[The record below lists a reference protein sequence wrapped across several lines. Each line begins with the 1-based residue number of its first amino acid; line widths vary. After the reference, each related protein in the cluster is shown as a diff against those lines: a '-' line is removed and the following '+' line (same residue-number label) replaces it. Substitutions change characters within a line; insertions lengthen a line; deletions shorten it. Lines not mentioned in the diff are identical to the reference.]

1 MPGLSS
7 TYYSGQSVTEY
18 YEGIPYTIGSINIQ
32 NIADA
37 RLLTSESIGEVKT
50 TEYHITGTG
59 NFYGS
64 TYTYTPLADSFTNS
78 ELIYKVTG
86 SSSGFAGTG
95 LIYVELSGKT
105 QSGVF
110 GVPESGTYITG
121 DNQIYYVADSGYTTT
136 ETFSKESTDNFLLE
150 RSSLSDFSESRTGS
164 FVQSR
169 EVAMSFDWSTFNPL
183 GDELKDSSDDYS
195 SEVRGYKVFVQSRRD
210 GSQNLNWKEIT
221 KTQNF
226 TGFYLTGSGNS
237 FAGTGSKYTYYV
249 TGAVSGFGGQ
259 NGFTGRYNGTGSFL
273 SGPFT
278 YVQTESVWA
287 IKESGFAVDQNT
299 YIQLTGDIYGVPQ
312 SGYVVF
318 SKLHQPTS
326 IDLTTGL
333 QRELL
338 SDGST
343 GINVKVIGFD
353 SDNRAFTREASINII
368 PPSVSN
374 APEKLYARQ
383 LPTSKNYNFAL
394 TESTITDP
402 NEASDYSSALSI
414 FNDDPR
420 GESRLADWSD
430 VTGQITGAEEY
441 TKFMNV
447 LGLTGQDMFFVSWQ
461 DTDKT
466 YNNSNIYHWDRDWG
480 DRSFWIEV
488 GTGSIPSIVH
498 DSADFGGDKR
508 FTLSSYP
515 DTLKALVYFPKY
527 DQPIKIN
534 EISSVTVTGDKVK
547 IPIDSVSSSTI
558 KVYASSGKHFEPF
571 DHTGEGIEYVSTIQ
585 NATGEIEL
593 YLPPNRID
601 NDSTSGYFY
610 KIIPEDI
617 YGTGQAAYIT
627 GRTQTSAKIR
637 NFSVSE
643 INPGADPE
651 FQVNWSVYD
660 YSNSRFENDYY
671 TYAIQT
677 FNPPISIPDEV
688 NEYPV
693 KINGPT
699 GFGHGLK
706 QFFITGAPSGFA
718 GATGVTGYIDGSGV
732 SGELTYELYS
742 PHLHDLGIDVYGVAD
757 FGFSTISN
765 IPKIDIDRNLFTE
778 SEVEELKYSLPNSN
792 LNSINLRAADLN
804 LNTRDLGF
812 ILFTFDSKQN
822 VVERSI
828 LTGSLSV
835 PSITGLTVD
844 NSISRSL
851 DFDFGFDKTNII
863 KTEVFTGD
871 SSSFIISA
879 DNQVATLSSNQTSFT
894 HEPRLIGQPPE
905 VFSSTYYYK
914 FLPYDNFGT
923 GNLISAEAI
932 VQVPNVDSPL
942 LISQD
947 AFETTGINGLDISE
961 VFVRWTGDERVDR
974 YDIEI
979 SEKQHPEKIIKS
991 SVGSS
996 DPQLRFNI
1004 NHGDE
1009 HVINISGYLDYPD
1022 RVFTKTLKVLAT
1034 GLEPKDLKIR
1044 KDLNLS
1050 SENQKDFF
1058 INSSG
1063 FGLSGQAPYEVNL
1076 QLGSG
1081 NFIKSKK
1088 SSPGS
1093 ISIVSTD
1100 IENESKELLFTNT
1113 SGFGTNLTG
1122 TVNIT
1127 LGDSNK
1133 IASDGAGNISFQS
1146 TGEAGE
1152 SKELFSITSDIT
1164 APSVFKSDIELHMES
1179 GVYGS
1184 TGFKLQFGSFNHN
1197 SDPIFFSRYDV
1208 ASESS
1213 QLRLYIGDN
1222 YGNSSD
1228 KFAIGAVAPG
1238 TTDFNSDFQPI
1249 LTVAA
1254 HGGIGINKSGPTK
1267 ALEVEKSS
1275 NSDSIV
1281 KIQNTNLYGG
1291 GVDIETET
1299 SQANSRPALKIN
1311 GDFYIGASG
1320 SIILDYNKLPTS
1332 DPNVT
1337 GQIYRD
1343 SSNFLKIS
1351 AG

>member
-1 MPGLSS
+1 MPGIS
-7 TYYSGQSVTEY
+7 TAYYSGMSLSEY
-18 YEGIPYTIGSINIQ
+18 YNNKEFFIENIKVT
-32 NIADA
+32 NLGDHRVIKGDFYKEE
-37 RLLTSESIGEVKT
+37 LTTSH
-50 TEYHITGTG
+50 YITGTG
-59 NFYGS
+59 QFYGDNH
-64 TYTYTPLADSFTNS
+64 TYIQTNS
-78 ELIYKVTG
+78 FHDNVEPFYLSTG
-86 SSSGFAGTG
+86 LVSGFAGTG
-95 LIYVELSGKT
+95 LTYTELSGIR

-110 GVPESGTYITG
+110 GIEESGHFETG
-121 DNQIYYVADSGYTTT
+121 DNPYYYISESGNTERRLYTDLTARD
-136 ETFSKESTDNFLLE
+136 EFIVN
-150 RSSLSDFSESRTGS
+150 RSSISLVNSGEFKQLPQSVSPTIS
-164 FVQSR
+164 FEWDTFYPDGTPSTKTNQPGYVNDILGYKVYIQSK
-169 EVAMSFDWSTFNPL
+169 
-183 GDELKDSSDDYS
+183 KD
-195 SEVRGYKVFVQSRRD
+195 EVRGL
-210 GSQNLNWKEIT
+210 GWKEIT
-221 KTQNF
+221 KTKFF
-226 TGFYLTGSGNS
+226 TGFFLTGSGTS
-237 FAGTGSKYTYYV
+237 FAGTGKEYIYYV
-249 TGAVSGFGGQ
+249 TGTNSGFGGQ
-259 NGFTGRYNGTGSFL
+259 SGSQ
-273 SGPFT
+273 GNFT
-278 YVQTESVWA
+278 YVQIESGWA
-287 IKESGFAVDQNT
+287 IKESGFQTNQNT
-299 YIQLTGDIYGVPQ
+299 YIHLDKEIYAVQ
-312 SGYVVF
+312 ESGFIVF
-318 SKLHQPTS
+318 PELQKNTS
-326 IDLTTGL
+326 IDITSGM
-333 QRELL
+333 QNQLL
-338 SDGST
+338 SDNST
-343 GINVKVIGFD
+343 GFNIKIIGMDASSRTF
-353 SDNRAFTREASINII
+353 SKEASITVI
-368 PPSVSN
+368 PPVISS
-374 APEKLYARQ
+374 APTKKYARHF
-383 LPTSKNYNFAL
+383 PSGKNYKFAL
-394 TESTITDP
+394 TNSTIASP
-402 NEASDYSSALSI
+402 NEASDYTSALSI
-414 FNDDPR
+414 FENDPR
-420 GESRLADWSD
+420 GQYRLADWSD
-430 VTGQITGAEEY
+430 VTKEITGAEEY
-441 TKFMNV
+441 DQFMNV

-461 DTDKT
+461 DTNKT

-480 DRSFWIEV
+480 DRSFWVEV

-498 DSADFGGDKR
+498 DSADFSGDKR
-508 FTLSSYP
+508 LTLSSYP
-515 DTLKALVYFPKY
+515 DTLNALVYFPEF
-527 DQPIKIN
+527 DDEITIR
-534 EISSVTVTGDKVK
+534 EISSAATSGDKVT
-547 IPIDSVSSSTI
+547 IPIESASCSSL

-571 DHTGEGIEYVSTIQ
+571 NHTDSGV
-585 NATGEIEL
+585 EL
-593 YLPPNRID
+593 ILTEDNISGQVEFYLPPNRI
-601 NDSTSGYFY
+601 NSVESGFFY
-610 KIIPEDI
+610 KIIPEDS
-617 YGTGQAAYIT
+617 YGTGQAAYVT
-627 GRTQTSAKIR
+627 GRTQTSARIR
-637 NFSVSE
+637 DFSVNE

-651 FQVNWSVYD
+651 FQINWATYD
-660 YSNSRFENDYY
+660 YLNNRFENDYY
-671 TYAIQT
+671 SYAIQT
-677 FNPPISIPDEV
+677 FETPRDIPLTNKQFPIILDGE
-688 NEYPV
+688 
-693 KINGPT
+693 T
-699 GFGHGLK
+699 GLNHGLK
-706 QFFITGAPSGFA
+706 DFFITGSPSGFA
-718 GATGVTGYIDGSGV
+718 GLSGITGYNNGSGV
-732 SGELTYELYS
+732 SGELTYELYNTS
-742 PHLHDLGIDVYGVAD
+742 LRSGVTGDIYGIVEYG
-757 FGFSTISN
+757 FTTISKTSTE
-765 IPKIDIDRNLFTE
+765 KISRNLFSSSDVDT
-778 SEVEELKYSLPNSN
+778 LKYSLPGTNTN
-792 LNSINLRAADLN
+792 TLNLRVADLN
-804 LNTRDLGF
+804 LKSRELGF
-812 ILFTFDSKQN
+812 ALFLFDSRQN
-822 VVERSI
+822 VVETVI
-828 LTGSLSV
+828 QTGSLT
-835 PSITGLTVD
+835 PASITGLSVD
-844 NSISRSL
+844 NSTSRSL
-851 DFDFGFDKTNII
+851 NFGLNYSEGNII

-871 SSSFIISA
+871 SSSFVISS
-879 DNQVATLSSNQTSFT
+879 DNQIATLSSNQTLFS
-894 HEPRLIGQPPE
+894 HEPRLTGQPPE
-905 VFSSTYYYK
+905 IFSSTYYYK

-923 GNLISAEAI
+923 GNLISTEAI
-932 VQVPNVDSPL
+932 VRVPNVDSPL

-961 VFVRWTGDERVDR
+961 VFVRWTGDERIDR

-1022 RVFTKTLKVLAT
+1022 KVFTKTLKVLAT
-1034 GLEPKDLKIR
+1034 GLESNDLKIR

-1146 TGEAGE
+1146 TGDAGE
-1152 SKELFSITSDIT
+1152 SKELFSITSDKSI
-1164 APSVFKSDIELHMES
+1164 PSVFKSDIELHMES

-1208 ASESS
+1208 ANESS

-1238 TTDFNSDFQPI
+1238 TTDFNSDFEPI

-1291 GVDIETET
+1291 GVEIETET

-1320 SIILDYNKLPTS
+1320 SVILDYNKLPTS
-1332 DPNVT
+1332 DPNVS